1 MCIKSAGGVGK
12 KVGGG
17 YVHRWPLYTEGGM
30 CIKCMIMI
38 YYNWFKDID

>member
-17 YVHRWPLYTEGGM
+17 YVHRWPLYTEGLY
-30 CIKCMIMI
+30 IILT
-38 YYNWFKDID
+38 

>member
-17 YVHRWPLYTEGGM
+17 YVHRWPLYTEGYVYKM
-30 CIKCMIMI
+30 
-38 YYNWFKDID
+38 YDNDLL